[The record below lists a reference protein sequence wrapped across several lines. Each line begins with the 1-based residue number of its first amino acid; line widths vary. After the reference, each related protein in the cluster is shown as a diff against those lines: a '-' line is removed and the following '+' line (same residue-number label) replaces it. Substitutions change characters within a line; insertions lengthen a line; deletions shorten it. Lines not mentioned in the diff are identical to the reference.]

1 MYCRLAGIHSICA
14 FMSYP
19 MDIIH
24 WLYLPFIWFSERS
37 ILKIQTHLQI
47 CHTFLSHLSFWFS
60 GRSIWSG
67 GAPPAEREIFGT
79 ANLISFLTHFGEFT
93 HVFLVLEHIHNNQT
107 FVDLYIF
114 SYLCGLHIVHK
125 NLLSFLTHFGGFTHG
140 KCWAKQKRLVLS
152 KFGRRTIAWVL
163 LGDKTGESKGR
174 VNRRS
179 SPGQWTGWT
188 KSAVPCF

>member
-14 FMSYP
+14 FVSYP

-67 GAPPAEREIFGT
+67 GAPPAEPWNIRHSQPYFISDTFRWIYTCFPGFWRTQYMYEIFGQSEHSQSYF
-79 ANLISFLTHFGEFT
+79 ISDTWL
-93 HVFLVLEHIHNNQT
+93 
-107 FVDLYIF
+107 VDLHTF
-114 SYLCGLHIVHK
+114 S
-125 NLLSFLTHFGGFTHG
+125 SF
-140 KCWAKQKRLVLS
+140 
-152 KFGRRTIAWVL
+152 
-163 LGDKTGESKGR
+163 
-174 VNRRS
+174 
-179 SPGQWTGWT
+179 
-188 KSAVPCF
+188 